1 MNDLAE
7 LKVEGR
13 AKINLSLDVL
23 RRREDGYHE
32 VKMIM
37 QQVDLYDEIR
47 LETIDSGIELGTN
60 CEFIPTDEK
69 NIAHKAAKMIIDKY
83 NVDKGVKIYI
93 DKNIPVGAGLAG
105 GSTDAAAVLTGL
117 NRLWNLNI
125 SKEELMK
132 MGKEIGADV
141 PFCIMGGA
149 ALAEGIGEKLTPIE
163 GLDSWI
169 ILCKPALSVS
179 TQTVYKNLKVD
190 EIPIHPNTDQILLG
204 LKENQVRT
212 VASNLCNVLENVTI
226 KMHPV
231 VGDIKKKMLEY
242 GTVGTLMS
250 GSGPTV
256 FGIFR
261 DYNKAKSAYDNLRKI
276 YKQVYIV
283 KTYNT
288 REEKYGC

>member
-1 MNDLAE
+1 MAE

-37 QQVDLYDEIR
+37 QQVDLYDEIT
-47 LETIDSGIELGTN
+47 LKTIDSGIVLDTN
-60 CEFIPTDEK
+60 CEFIPTDDK
-69 NIAHKAAKMIIDKY
+69 NIAYKAAKMIIDKY
-83 NVDKGVKIYI
+83 NIDKGIKIYI

-117 NRLWNLNI
+117 NRLWDLNI
-125 SKEELMK
+125 PKEELMK

-169 ILCKPALSVS
+169 ILCKPSLSVS
-179 TQTVYKNLKVD
+179 TQSVYRNLKVD
-190 EIPIHPNTDQILLG
+190 EIQIHPNTDEILSA

-226 KMHPV
+226 EMHPV
-231 VGDIKKKMLEY
+231 VKDIKKKMLEY
-242 GTVGTLMS
+242 GTLGTLMS

-261 DYNKAKSAYDNLRKI
+261 DYNKAKSAYDNLKKI
-276 YKQVYIV
+276 YKQVYLI

-288 REEKYGC
+288 REEEYGL

>member
-1 MNDLAE
+1 MNLAE

-37 QQVDLYDEIR
+37 QQVDLYDEIT
-47 LETIDSGIELGTN
+47 LKTIDSGIVLDTN
-60 CEFIPTDEK
+60 CEFIPTDDK
-69 NIAHKAAKMIIDKY
+69 NIAYKAAKMIIDKY
-83 NVDKGVKIYI
+83 NIDKGIKIYI

-117 NRLWNLNI
+117 NRLWDLNI
-125 SKEELMK
+125 PKEELMK

-169 ILCKPALSVS
+169 ILCKPSLSVS
-179 TQTVYKNLKVD
+179 TQSVYRNLKVD
-190 EIPIHPNTDQILLG
+190 EIQIHPNTDEILSA

-226 KMHPV
+226 EMHPV
-231 VGDIKKKMLEY
+231 VKDIKKKMLEY
-242 GTVGTLMS
+242 GTLGTLMS

-261 DYNKAKSAYDNLRKI
+261 DYNKAKSAYDNLKKI
-276 YKQVYIV
+276 YKQVYLI

-288 REEKYGC
+288 REEEYGL